1 MQSNMPFGKKNYML
15 MLIGVGIIALG
26 FIIMGMDGEENVFG
40 FFSITL
46 GPLVLLAGFAFQFYA
61 IFAKSEP
68 VSLTPEKFPKADIS
82 KTMTNSTRPASNS
95 KKTKPSVRNKK
106 RK

>member
-26 FIIMGMDGEENVFG
+26 FIIMGMDGEKHGFG
-40 FFSITL
+40 FLGLTL

-61 IFAKSEP
+61 IFAQSEA
-68 VSLTPEKFPKADIS
+68 VFLSPEKSQI
-82 KTMTNSTRPASNS
+82 ASV
-95 KKTKPSVRNKK
+95 TKPMVNSAKPVASPKKGQTSTKNKK